1 MRLARRT
8 FLGGALAGLAGPLA
22 ASTEGLLA
30 EGGFDRATFD
40 DWVRIR
46 AGTGAPVFWY
56 SEGTVRAFPS
66 GELLAF
72 LEGFDTARAFW
83 PEPGQ
88 PLAHQYNRKIYV
100 WRDKVTGA
108 VLRGPDGAAVAPI
121 AYPYQFIT
129 YRLAGDRV
137 ETWVEQGAGA
147 RLTRIGPG
155 GNMAVRR
162 QGRTLI
168 FTAPVYLD
176 LPIGP
181 AARMQAF
188 ENYDF
193 VVDPQADPSTY
204 VLSWLR
210 TGAAPPA
217 LGGGQAVLHLVTR
230 RYERFADMPGRM
242 RSFVEED
249 APLWRAPPADLG
261 EIRRL
266 QAG

>member
-1 MRLARRT
+1 MLARRT
-8 FLGGALAGLAGPLA
+8 FLGSALAGLAAPLA
-22 ASTEGLLA
+22 ASTDGLRA
-30 EGGFDRATFD
+30 EGGFDRASFD
-40 DWVRIR
+40 AWVRIR

-72 LEGFDTARAFW
+72 LEGFDTARAHW
-83 PEPGQ
+83 PQPGE

-100 WRDKVTGA
+100 FRDTKTGD
-108 VLRGPDGAAVAPI
+108 VLKGADGAPVPPI
-121 AYPYQFIT
+121 AYPYQFIS

-137 ETWVEQGAGA
+137 ETFVEQGAGA

-162 QGRTLI
+162 QGRTLV

-176 LPIGP
+176 LPLGP
-181 AARMQAF
+181 SARMQAF

-193 VVDPQADPSTY
+193 VVDPDADSATY

-210 TGAAPPA
+210 TGEGPPA
-217 LGGGQAVLHLVTR
+217 LGGGPVVMHLLTR
-230 RYERFADMPGRM
+230 RHERFADMPERM
-242 RSFVEED
+242 RHYVETQ
-249 APLWRAPPADLG
+249 APLWRAPPADLA

-266 QAG
+266 QAA